1 MYQSA
6 LLLLSM
12 GVECVV
18 WFCVAWIGMWG
29 VSVGVEEGVRNERGG
44 VEREG
49 VGASS
54 CQSFVMM
61 SGFHDWNVFEYSGE
75 GELR

>member
-18 WFCVAWIGMWG
+18 WFCVTWMGIWG

-61 SGFHDWNVFEYSGE
+61 SGFHYWNVFDCSREDES
-75 GELR
+75 R

>member
-1 MYQSA
+1 M
-6 LLLLSM
+6 
-12 GVECVV
+12 
-18 WFCVAWIGMWG
+18 
-29 VSVGVEEGVRNERGG
+29 RNERGG

-49 VGASS
+49 VGAS

>member
-1 MYQSA
+1 M
-6 LLLLSM
+6 
-12 GVECVV
+12 
-18 WFCVAWIGMWG
+18 
-29 VSVGVEEGVRNERGG
+29 GVEEGVRNERGG

-61 SGFHDWNVFEYSGE
+61 SGFHDWNVFDCSREDES
-75 GELR
+75 R

>member
-1 MYQSA
+1 M
-6 LLLLSM
+6 
-12 GVECVV
+12 
-18 WFCVAWIGMWG
+18 
-29 VSVGVEEGVRNERGG
+29 RNERGG

-61 SGFHDWNVFEYSGE
+61 SGFHACNVYNCSREDES
-75 GELR
+75 R

>member
-1 MYQSA
+1 
-6 LLLLSM
+6 
-12 GVECVV
+12 
-18 WFCVAWIGMWG
+18 MWG